1 MTHDVTHLLG
11 TIIETMLENIAGRS
25 GGRVVSRPFP
35 LGSGQF
41 NGDLTSNSKT
51 LTSMSPS
58 RIRVASWPSTRRGLG
73 RRSNEGCHD
82 SVLAHY
88 PRARCAAMA
97 LTSSSPLHRRLG
109 RLQPP
114 VCRKLSISF
123 RQTDTT
129 LGPQVHQAPKRRDP
143 PLVLEAFSKH

>member
-1 MTHDVTHLLG
+1 MTQDITHLLG
-11 TIIETMLENIAGRS
+11 TIIETMLKKIAGRS
-25 GGRVVSRPFP
+25 RGRAGSRPSP

-41 NGDLTSNSKT
+41 NGRLTSNSQ
-51 LTSMSPS
+51 TSTSTSPS
-58 RIRVASWPSTRRGLG
+58 RIRAAGWPSTKPGLG
-73 RRSNEGCHD
+73 RRSNEGRYD
-82 SVLAHY
+82 SVLAHR

-97 LTSSSPLHRRLG
+97 LISSSPLHQRLG

-123 RQTDTT
+123 QQTDTT
-129 LGPQVHQAPKRRDP
+129 LGPQVHKAPKRRDP